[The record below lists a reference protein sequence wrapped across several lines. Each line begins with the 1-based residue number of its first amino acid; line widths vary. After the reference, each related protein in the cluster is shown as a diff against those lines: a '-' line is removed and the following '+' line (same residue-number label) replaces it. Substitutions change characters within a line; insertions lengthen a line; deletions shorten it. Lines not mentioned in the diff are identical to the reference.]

1 MRVMQAGERIIDA
14 SHGIS
19 DDSSAHEYTQTRARA
34 RTHTHTHTHCVKH
47 CVQVDS
53 WGVVVCCWLHMS
65 RVVIQRLAEKSPVL
79 LGMSKADAQACRV

>member
-34 RTHTHTHTHCVKH
+34 RTHTHTHKIRSWTIGPSAKVY
-47 CVQVDS
+47 VQKP
-53 WGVVVCCWLHMS
+53 CP
-65 RVVIQRLAEKSPVL
+65 LAQDDGLV
-79 LGMSKADAQACRV
+79 ACLQPQHYPRRHLSIFRHSLAPT